1 MDGYSVGDRGATVR
15 IGVPKGARVLLW
27 IVIGLLGGV
36 GALLFLFGAVSQAR
50 GTGDQISSGGAPAM
64 MGVGGV
70 FLLLVLFIYFA
81 LLRQSIKVTQ
91 HEVIVRGQLGSLRVA
106 RADVVGVA
114 ASPGEPAYL
123 VWRDRR
129 DPTGRTVL
137 TKQLGLASADP
148 SSAGAFVARA
158 ERAQQ
163 KLISVLGYCELPRS
177 EWRAKDGR

>member
-1 MDGYSVGDRGATVR
+1 MDGYSVGDRGATTS
-15 IGVPKGARVLLW
+15 IGIPKGARVLLW

-36 GALLFLFGAVSQAR
+36 GALLLAYGAVSQAR

-70 FLLLVLFIYFA
+70 FLLLCVVIYFA

-91 HEVIVRGQLGSLRVA
+91 HEVIVRGPLGSQRVA
-106 RADVVGVA
+106 RADVLGVA
-114 ASPGEPAYL
+114 AAPGAPAYL

-129 DPTGRTVL
+129 DPTGHTVL
-137 TKQLGLASADP
+137 TKQLGLASADRG
-148 SSAGAFVARA
+148 SAGAFVARA

-163 KLISVLGYCELPRS
+163 QLISVLGYCELPRS
-177 EWRAKDGR
+177 EWRVQGGQ